1 MIAGHI
7 ALSQIKRSGDAG
19 RALAIAGLVI
29 GYLAIAVTLALIGL
43 WIYTLST
50 GDLVFTR

>member
-1 MIAGHI
+1 M
-7 ALSQIKRSGDAG
+7 
-19 RALAIAGLVI
+19 LAIIGLIV
-29 GYLAIAVTLALIGL
+29 GYLALAVTLALVAL